1 MKYLLYIRL
10 RLKNINVLKTHN
22 ENMKKTL
29 ATTTTT
35 TKKQQ
40 QVEQNV
46 FYYFFSLFLFASIT
60 NKKRTEKSFRL

>member
-10 RLKNINVLKTHN
+10 RLKIINLLKTHN

-29 ATTTTT
+29 ATTTTTTTTT

-46 FYYFFSLFLFASIT
+46 FYYFFFSLFVCKHHKQKAY
-60 NKKRTEKSFRL
+60 